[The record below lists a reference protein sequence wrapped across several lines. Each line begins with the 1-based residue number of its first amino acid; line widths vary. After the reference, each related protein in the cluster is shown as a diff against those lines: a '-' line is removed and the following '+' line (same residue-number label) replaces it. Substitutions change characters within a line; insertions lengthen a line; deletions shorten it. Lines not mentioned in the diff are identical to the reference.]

1 MVHNTDSA
9 DPLTLGLFAVGW
21 SMLVKLAKN
30 HVVRVRSFFYFL
42 GVLGSLLFGGMM
54 ARGTAVAAQTSPIN
68 PTDDFAQ
75 LLAEAEDAG
84 TVRVLVQLDM
94 PFQPEGELQGIQ
106 AVRSQQLGIDGVQ
119 ESVLAGLAETNTAV
133 IATYKYIP
141 YMALELDAAALET
154 LASLPQVVT
163 IAEDVASPP
172 LLSSSVPVIGGDQAW
187 ASGYTGAGQ
196 TVAILDTGVDT
207 DHPAFTTGGSRI
219 VAEGCFSTT
228 SGSTVT
234 TVCPG
239 GVAESTA
246 PGSGV
251 DCTAAAG
258 PNNPKAQSD
267 CSHGTH
273 VASIAAGDNGSN
285 IVGVAPD
292 ANIIAVQ
299 VFSLFTSTTSC
310 GGFSSCMLSYASDQ
324 IAALEHIYELRDT
337 FNIAS
342 VNLSLGSGAY
352 NIACDSD
359 GRKAAIDNLRAA
371 GIATVI
377 ASGNNG
383 YTSSISAPACIS
395 SAISVGATDDND
407 AIAYF
412 SNVAPILDL
421 LAPGVNIYA
430 AVPDGAGVKQGTSM
444 ATPHVT
450 GAWAVFKEAV
460 PGASVDEALAAFQA
474 GAVLVDDGRS
484 GGTATDLARINVS
497 NAINAYVSGL
507 TVSVTASESF
517 LLPGDTTTFTISA
530 RNDTGTAAAQVN
542 LSAPVPA
549 ALVVEAASLSA
560 DAVVANNT
568 ITWNTGQTLNP
579 GQSLSRTVTLT
590 VAGSAVAGEVL
601 FTAVADSATLDETR
615 QATAVLTVTEVV
627 GCGFSEGFE
636 SGQLSS
642 AWETAVTA
650 EGRVQVLNALAHSGS
665 YSAILDDSVN
675 GAAVSDAALILT
687 ADLTGQAE
695 VLLDFSWHDLGDEYD
710 ASYDGVFVRSQQDDA
725 WVKVY
730 DFAGIYHD
738 AFQAGQVDLSAIAA
752 ANSLSLTDRFQIKF
766 AFHDNFSF
774 TPGNLSGGD
783 GYALDDISLNCVPA
797 PPPGLSVVQLA
808 DNDHPQPGDTVTF
821 QIVVTNNEATAATNT
836 EINFQMADGLL
847 LNGQITVALGEEVS
861 NSLGGNPPLIASG
874 LTVPAGEQVIV
885 TVPALVAE
893 GLAPGTVLANVISV
907 SSTEFGSPP
916 PTTQTIVVDAGL
928 NQVFIPLVTR

>member
-1 MVHNTDSA
+1 M
-9 DPLTLGLFAVGW
+9 
-21 SMLVKLAKN
+21 KLAKN
-30 HVVRVRSFFYFL
+30 RTVKPRSFFYIF
-42 GVLGSLLFGGMM
+42 GVLVSLLTGGILVQ
-54 ARGTAVAAQTSPIN
+54 GTAVSAQTSPVI
-68 PTDDFAQ
+68 PSETLTQ
-75 LLAEAEDAG
+75 LLAEAQDAG

-106 AVRSQQLGIDGVQ
+106 AVRSQQLGIDGLQ
-119 ESVLAGLAETNTAV
+119 ESVLAGLAETNAEV
-133 IATYKYIP
+133 VAAFKYIP
-141 YMALELDAAALET
+141 FMALELDAAALET
-154 LASLPQVVT
+154 LATLPQVVA
-163 IAEDVASPP
+163 IEEDVPAPP
-172 LLSSSVPVIGGDQAW
+172 SLSSSVPVIGGDQAW
-187 ASGYTGAGQ
+187 AAGYTGAGQ

-234 TVCPG
+234 SVCPG
-239 GVAESTA
+239 GVEESTA

-251 DCTAAAG
+251 DCTAAVG
-258 PNNPKAQSD
+258 SSNTKAQSD

-310 GGFSSCMLSYASDQ
+310 GGFSNCMLSYTSDQ
-324 IAALEHIYELRDT
+324 ILALEHIYELRST
-337 FNIAS
+337 YNIAS
-342 VNLSLGSGAY
+342 VNLSLGSGGY
-352 NIACDSD
+352 SEACDGD
-359 GRKAAIDNLRAA
+359 IRKAAIDNLRAA

-383 YTSSISAPACIS
+383 YTNSISAPACIS
-395 SAISVGATDDND
+395 SAISVGATDDSDN
-407 AIAYF
+407 IAYF
-412 SNVAPILDL
+412 SNVASILDL

-430 AVPDGAGVKQGTSM
+430 AVPNGAGIKQGTSM

-450 GAWAVFKEAV
+450 GAWAVFKQAV
-460 PGASVDEALAAFQA
+460 PGASVDEVLAAFQT
-474 GAVLVDDGRS
+474 GAVRVDDNRS
-484 GGTATDLARINVS
+484 GGIFTDLARINVH
-497 NAINAYVSGL
+497 NAISEYVSGL
-507 TVSVTASESF
+507 TVGVTATNSY
-517 LLPGDTTTFTISA
+517 LLPGESTVLTIEA
-530 RNDTGTAAAQVN
+530 RNDTATAASEVT
-542 LSAPVPA
+542 LSATVPVG
-549 ALVVEAASLSA
+549 LVLASGSLSA

-568 ITWNTGQTLNP
+568 ITWHTGQTLNA

-590 VAGSAVAGEVL
+590 VADSASAGEVT
-601 FTAVADSATLDETR
+601 FTAAADSATLDEAR

-636 SGQLSS
+636 SGVIGS

-650 EGRVQVLNALAHSGS
+650 EGRVQVLDALAHSGS

-710 ASYDGVFVRSQQDDA
+710 AAYDGVFVRSQQDDA
-725 WVKVY
+725 WIKVY
-730 DFAGIYHD
+730 DFAGIYHE
-738 AFQAGQVDLSAIAA
+738 AFQAGQVDLVAVAL
-752 ANSLSLTDRFQIKF
+752 ANNLSLTERFQIKF

-783 GYALDDISLNCVPA
+783 GYALDDISLSCVPA
-797 PPPGLSVVQLA
+797 PPPGLSAVQFA
-808 DNDHPQPGDTVTF
+808 DNETPQPGDAVTF
-821 QIVVTNNEATAATNT
+821 QIVVTNNEETQATNT
-836 EINFQMADGLL
+836 TINFQMAEGLL
-847 LNGQITVALGEEVS
+847 LNGQVTVEQGSEIS
-861 NSLGGNPPLIASG
+861 TGLGGNPPLIATG
-874 LTVPAGEQVIV
+874 LTVPAGEQVII
-885 TVPALVAE
+885 TVPALLSE
-893 GLAPGTVLANVISV
+893 DLTPGTVLQNVISI

-916 PTTQTIVVDAGL
+916 PTVQSIVVNAGIV
-928 NQVFIPLVTR
+928 QVFLPLVIR